1 MVAAAKEEATVGVAD
16 DTPVPTAP
24 AGGFTPAT
32 SFFVSFAPASGL
44 GSAVAVP
51 VVVVPGAVVVAAG
64 PAAEEPVAV
73 PAGDET
79 VEDSPST
86 GTAFVTNEREASTMS
101 VWKRILAWETDKDG

>member
-24 AGGFTPAT
+24 VGGFTPAT
-32 SFFVSFAPASGL
+32 SFFVSFAPESGL
-44 GSAVAVP
+44 GSAVAGP
-51 VVVVPGAVVVAAG
+51 VVVVPGAVVVAG
-64 PAAEEPVAV
+64 PAAEEPVAA

-86 GTAFVTNEREASTMS
+86 GTAFATNEREASTMS
-101 VWKRILAWETDKDG
+101 VWKRILAWETDEDG